1 MTKCN
6 HDALFLITARGGSKG
21 IPGKNIKL
29 LNGKPLIQYSIDAA
43 RGLADD
49 SDICVSTDNMEYYK
63 IEPDK
68 YKTMN
73 IFKQSSVKKEITE
86 L

>member
-1 MTKCN
+1 
-6 HDALFLITARGGSKG
+6 
-21 IPGKNIKL
+21 
-29 LNGKPLIQYSIDAA
+29 
-43 RGLADD
+43 
-49 SDICVSTDNMEYYK
+49 MEYYK

-86 L
+86 LLIQNKYTEEEVEKILCKNFKSKILQRL

>member
-1 MTKCN
+1 MEN
-6 HDALFLITARGGSKG
+6 
-21 IPGKNIKL
+21 
-29 LNGKPLIQYSIDAA
+29 
-43 RGLADD
+43 
-49 SDICVSTDNMEYYK
+49 ICVSTDNMEYYK

-86 L
+86 LLIQNKYTEEEVEKILCKNFQTKILQRL